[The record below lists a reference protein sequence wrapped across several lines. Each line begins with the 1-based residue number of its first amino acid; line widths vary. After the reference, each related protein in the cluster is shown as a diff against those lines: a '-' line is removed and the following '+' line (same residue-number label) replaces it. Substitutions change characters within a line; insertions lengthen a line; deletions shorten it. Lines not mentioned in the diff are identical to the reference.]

1 MLHISII
8 FVSGKKLMSYYIKSN
23 STITE
28 IMERSKIDMSFGSID
43 NFDQNSCLMLD
54 HV

>member
-8 FVSGKKLMSYYIKSN
+8 FVPEKKLISYYIKSN

-28 IMERSKIDMSFGSID
+28 VMERSKIDMSFGSID
-43 NFDQNSCLMLD
+43 NLDQNSCLILD
-54 HV
+54 YV